1 MFEVINRQMLDRRRF
16 MQLLGGTAAAV
27 AMSSLALDLAYAA
40 APEIPSVVAKTGLV
54 SYTNHTWPI
63 IGIRNGYFE
72 EVGIT
77 LEPSDGRII
86 FENQTVP
93 LLQNDELDI
102 ATIFVGVLTPVL
114 DRLKDVRPFLIHS
127 YWQGNTILTAPDNGI
142 KTLDDF
148 VAEGLSFAEAARLT
162 VEQLK
167 GEKLTVP
174 PTISTRPWLEFIYDF
189 GGLKL
194 EDSELVMLEDPNAV
208 QLAVSNGVKFAAPA
222 GAVQIYQLQYQA
234 NWRPLISTRQLVKYA
249 GGPDGAPVQK
259 ILNFDGFAANTDYIN
274 EHKDTIHRFNSAL
287 YRTMAEMFG
296 PNQIAELEKQVP
308 YVNAANGSSLDAAAI
323 KFIFEELDPFF
334 TWEGQARV
342 WLDENDPLYYKNVYS
357 YQIQK
362 FMEDKAI
369 AEGEYD
375 LDELFPARAIYLEAV
390 EMKKKAEELAAK
402 ADAAGLS
409 EEKRALAEAGKV
421 WATKYNFLDAVRFLE
436 AALAD

>member
-1 MFEVINRQMLDRRRF
+1 VFEVINRQMLDRRRF